1 MRTGKILVL
10 GATGG
15 TGQQVVS
22 QALEQ
27 GHDVTA
33 FVRDPKGLTI
43 THDHLRVLTGNIM
56 DDGKALDAAIHGQEV
71 VISALGVGNSFKSGG
86 LIKHSVPAIVR
97 AMEAQGVRRLIFTS
111 AYGVGT
117 TRDVVP
123 VVPRMF
129 MRLLL
134 RDVYADKEA
143 GDDHIHR
150 STLDWTIV
158 YPVTLTNGTKTG
170 RYRVGE
176 QLALRG
182 VPKIARADVAH
193 FLVSQIEDGT
203 YLRKGVL
210 IGN

>member
-1 MRTGKILVL
+1 MRARKILVL

-27 GHDVTA
+27 RHDVTA
-33 FVRDPKGLTI
+33 FVRDPKRLTI
-43 THDHLRVLTGNIM
+43 THEHLRVLTGDIM
-56 DDGKALDAAIHGQEV
+56 DEGKALEAAIHGQEV

-117 TRDVVP
+117 TSNVVP
-123 VVPRMF
+123 LVPRIF
-129 MRLLL
+129 IRLLL
-134 RDVYADKEA
+134 RDVYADKGT

-150 STLDWTIV
+150 SALDWTIV
-158 YPVTLTNGTKTG
+158 YPVTLTTGPKTG
-170 RYRVGE
+170 QYRIGE

-182 VPKIARADVAH
+182 VPKISRADVAH
-193 FLVSQIEDGT
+193 FLVSQIDDVT

-210 IGN
+210 ISN